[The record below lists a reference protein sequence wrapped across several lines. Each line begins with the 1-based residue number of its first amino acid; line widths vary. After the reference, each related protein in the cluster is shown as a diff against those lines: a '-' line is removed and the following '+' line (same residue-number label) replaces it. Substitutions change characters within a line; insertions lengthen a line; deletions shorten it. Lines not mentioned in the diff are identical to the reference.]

1 MSFQKFVNNCF
12 IDINNCFI
20 DADKN
25 LPNVFL
31 RKISEINSNN
41 DKSKIAYILKACWMS
56 KGGGGGSHQIRTM
69 TDKGERR
76 VKESNILPDVLCEL
90 PLTILVRCL
99 H

>member
-31 RKISEINSNN
+31 RRTSEINSNN
-41 DKSKIAYILKACWMS
+41 DKSKIAYIFKACWMS
-56 KGGGGGSHQIRTM
+56 KGGW
-69 TDKGERR
+69 GERR
-76 VKESNILPDVLCEL
+76 IKKSNILPDVLCEL
-90 PLTILVRCL
+90 PLTILMRCL